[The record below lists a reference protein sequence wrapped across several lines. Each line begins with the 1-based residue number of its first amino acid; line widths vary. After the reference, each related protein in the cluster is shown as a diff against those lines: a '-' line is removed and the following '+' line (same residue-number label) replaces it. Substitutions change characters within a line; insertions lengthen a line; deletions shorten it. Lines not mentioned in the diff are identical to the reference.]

1 MFRPALAA
9 LLFSLA
15 LPGCQGD
22 GGSSQVKEPA
32 KPVVRTVAVATLMT
46 HPSLDLIVSSMK
58 AEMEAK
64 GFHEGQNVQYTLRN
78 ANGDANAAVGILREL
93 ELSHPDVVVAIT
105 TPVAQAAIKEV
116 HGPLVFSA
124 VTDPVSAGV
133 VDSMEKP
140 PAAITG
146 VSDAWPY
153 KAQLELV
160 HSLVPTAKNL
170 GVVFN
175 PGEAA
180 SQYGIARIR
189 EFAPPLGLQ
198 LTEIPV
204 SNTSEILGAL
214 KVQAAK
220 VDAVFLSS
228 DNTVISGVPAALS
241 VCFDQKKPLFVGD
254 SGTVEQGG
262 LAAVSVGYDGVGRET
277 ADLVVRMLGG
287 ERNIPVV
294 VASDAEVYLNLDT
307 AKRIGLEI
315 PSLVRDHAKKVF
327 GTP

>member
-1 MFRPALAA
+1 MFRPRIAALAVA
-9 LLFSLA
+9 LLLSA
-15 LPGCQGD
+15 CQPAPTPPE
-22 GGSSQVKEPA
+22 QEPA

-58 AEMEAK
+58 TEMEAK
-64 GFHEGQNVQYTLRN
+64 GFKEGETVQYTIRN

-93 ELSHPDVVVAIT
+93 ELSGPDVVVAIT

-116 HGPLVFSA
+116 RSPLVFSA
-124 VTDPVSAGV
+124 VTDPVGAGV

-146 VSDAWPY
+146 VSDQWPY
-153 KAQLELV
+153 KAQLELAR
-160 HSLVPTAKNL
+160 SLVPGAKTL

-180 SQYGIARIR
+180 SQYGIGQIR
-189 EFAPPLGLQ
+189 TLAPPLGFQ
-198 LTEIPV
+198 VTEIPV
-204 SNTSEILGAL
+204 SNTGEILGAL
-214 KVQAAK
+214 KVKAPGL
-220 VDAVFLSS
+220 DAIFLSS

-241 VCFDQKKPLFVGD
+241 VSFDQKKPLFVGD
-254 SGTVEQGG
+254 AGTVEQGG

-277 ADLVVRMLGG
+277 AKLVVRMLAGD
-287 ERNIPVV
+287 RNIPVV
-294 VASDAEVYLNLDT
+294 VASDAEAYLNADT

-315 PSLVRDHAKKVF
+315 PADVRARAKKVY